1 MKDFAVNLI
10 RLVLSFIILLF
21 SEEYFYKFLSL
32 FKINISKT
40 ITSIIL
46 YILISFFIYL
56 IYKPELKS
64 EFKKFKRKFM
74 SNMVYAF
81 VAFLI
86 IFVTMLV
93 SNYILSVI
101 AKSFYISYNG
111 ISFYNIFNK
120 PFNLDLIL
128 EFLKNIIL
136 IPFLKVTIFDL
147 GVNRLFSYSGSIF
160 ASGLAAALYNAYL
173 IKGTIGYMIIN
184 SSLTF
189 ILFMLLAVIYR
200 KNNNIV
206 TSIVTYSIYI
216 LLASVLYSSIMW
228 GPYERKNNQYF

>member
-10 RLVLSFIILLF
+10 RLLLSFIILLF

-40 ITSIIL
+40 FTSIIL
-46 YILISFFIYL
+46 YIIVSFFIYL

-64 EFKKFKRKFM
+64 EFKKFKRKLM

-101 AKSFYISYNG
+101 AKSFYISYNS

-120 PFNLDLIL
+120 PFNLDLII
-128 EFLKNIIL
+128 EILKNIIL
-136 IPFLKVTIFDL
+136 IPYLKVTIFDL

-173 IKGTIGYMIIN
+173 IKGTIGYIIVN

-189 ILFMLLAVIYR
+189 ILFMLLALIYR

-206 TSIVTYSIYI
+206 TSIVTYSIYM

-228 GPYERKNNQYF
+228 G

>member
-10 RLVLSFIILLF
+10 RLLLSFIILLF

-40 ITSIIL
+40 FTSIIL
-46 YILISFFIYL
+46 YIIISFFIYL

-64 EFKKFKRKFM
+64 EFKKFKRKLM
-74 SNMVYAF
+74 SNMIYAF

-86 IFVTMLV
+86 IFVIMLV

-101 AKSFYISYNG
+101 AKSFYISYNS

-120 PFNLDLIL
+120 PFNLDLII
-128 EFLKNIIL
+128 EILKNIIL
-136 IPFLKVTIFDL
+136 IPYLKVTIFDL

-160 ASGLAAALYNAYL
+160 ASGLAAAIYNAYL
-173 IKGTIGYMIIN
+173 FKGTIGYMIVN

-189 ILFMLLAVIYR
+189 ILFMLLALIYR

-206 TSIVTYSIYI
+206 TSIVTYSIYM
-216 LLASVLYSSIMW
+216 LLASVLYSSIM
-228 GPYERKNNQYF
+228 

>member
-10 RLVLSFIILLF
+10 RLLLSFIILLF

-40 ITSIIL
+40 FTSIIL
-46 YILISFFIYL
+46 YIIISFFIYL
-56 IYKPELKS
+56 IYKPELRS
-64 EFKKFKRKFM
+64 EFKKFKRKLM

-101 AKSFYISYNG
+101 AKSFYISYNS

-120 PFNLDLIL
+120 PFNLDLII
-128 EFLKNIIL
+128 EILKNIIL
-136 IPFLKVTIFDL
+136 IPYLKVTIFDL

-173 IKGTIGYMIIN
+173 IKGTIGYMIVN

-189 ILFMLLAVIYR
+189 ILFMLLALIYR

-206 TSIVTYSIYI
+206 TSIVTYSIYM

-228 GPYERKNNQYF
+228 G

>member
-10 RLVLSFIILLF
+10 RLLLSFIILLF

-40 ITSIIL
+40 FTSIIL
-46 YILISFFIYL
+46 YVLISFFIYL

-81 VAFLI
+81 IAFLI

-93 SNYILSVI
+93 FNYILSVI
-101 AKSFYISYNG
+101 AKSFYINYNG

-136 IPFLKVTIFDL
+136 IPYLKVTIFDL

-173 IKGTIGYMIIN
+173 IKGSIGYMIVN

-189 ILFMLLAVIYR
+189 ILFMLLALIYR

-216 LLASVLYSSIMW
+216 LLASVLYSNIM
-228 GPYERKNNQYF
+228 

>member
-10 RLVLSFIILLF
+10 RLLLSFIILLF

-40 ITSIIL
+40 FTSIIL
-46 YILISFFIYL
+46 YIIISFFIYL

-64 EFKKFKRKFM
+64 EFKKFKRKLM

-81 VAFLI
+81 VALLI

-101 AKSFYISYNG
+101 AKSFYISYNS

-120 PFNLDLIL
+120 PFNLDLII
-128 EFLKNIIL
+128 EILKNIIL
-136 IPFLKVTIFDL
+136 IPYLKVTIFDL

-173 IKGTIGYMIIN
+173 IKGTIGYMIVN

-189 ILFMLLAVIYR
+189 ILFMLLALIYR

-206 TSIVTYSIYI
+206 TSIVTYSIYM
-216 LLASVLYSSIMW
+216 LLASVLYSSIM
-228 GPYERKNNQYF
+228 

>member
-10 RLVLSFIILLF
+10 RLLLSFIILLF

-40 ITSIIL
+40 FTSIIL
-46 YILISFFIYL
+46 YIIISFFIYL

-64 EFKKFKRKFM
+64 EFKKFKRKLM

-101 AKSFYISYNG
+101 AKSFYISYNN

-120 PFNLDLIL
+120 PFNLDLII
-128 EFLKNIIL
+128 EILKNIIL
-136 IPFLKVTIFDL
+136 IPYLKVTIFDL

-173 IKGTIGYMIIN
+173 IKGTIGYMIVN

-189 ILFMLLAVIYR
+189 ILFMLLALIYR

-206 TSIVTYSIYI
+206 TSIVTYSIYM

-228 GPYERKNNQYF
+228 G

>member
-10 RLVLSFIILLF
+10 RLLLSFIILLF
-21 SEEYFYKFLSL
+21 SEEYFYKFVLL

-40 ITSIIL
+40 FTSIIL
-46 YILISFFIYL
+46 YIIISFFIYL

-64 EFKKFKRKFM
+64 EFKKFKRKLM

-101 AKSFYISYNG
+101 AKSFYISYNS

-120 PFNLDLIL
+120 PFNLDLII
-128 EFLKNIIL
+128 EILKNIIL
-136 IPFLKVTIFDL
+136 IPYLKVTIFDL

-173 IKGTIGYMIIN
+173 IKGTIGYIIVN

-189 ILFMLLAVIYR
+189 ILFMLLALIYR

-206 TSIVTYSIYI
+206 TSIVTYSIYM
-216 LLASVLYSSIMW
+216 LLASVLYSSIM
-228 GPYERKNNQYF
+228 

>member
-10 RLVLSFIILLF
+10 RLLLSFIILLF

-40 ITSIIL
+40 FTSIIL
-46 YILISFFIYL
+46 YVLISFFIYL

-74 SNMVYAF
+74 SNIVYAF

-93 SNYILSVI
+93 SNYILSII
-101 AKSFYISYNG
+101 AKSFYINYNG

-120 PFNLDLIL
+120 PFNLELIL

-136 IPFLKVTIFDL
+136 IPYLKVTIFDL

-173 IKGTIGYMIIN
+173 IKGSIGYMIVN

-189 ILFMLLAVIYR
+189 ILFMLLALIYR

-216 LLASVLYSSIMW
+216 LLASVLYSNIMW
-228 GPYERKNNQYF
+228 GKYERKVN

>member
-10 RLVLSFIILLF
+10 RLLLSFIILLF

-40 ITSIIL
+40 FTSIIL
-46 YILISFFIYL
+46 YIIISFFIYL

-64 EFKKFKRKFM
+64 EFKKFKRKLM

-101 AKSFYISYNG
+101 AKSFYISYNS

-120 PFNLDLIL
+120 PFNLDLII
-128 EFLKNIIL
+128 EILKNIIL
-136 IPFLKVTIFDL
+136 IPYLKVTIFDL

-173 IKGTIGYMIIN
+173 IKGTIGYIIVN

-189 ILFMLLAVIYR
+189 ILFMLLALIYR

-206 TSIVTYSIYI
+206 TSIITYSIYM
-216 LLASVLYSSIMW
+216 LLASVLYSSIM
-228 GPYERKNNQYF
+228 

>member
-10 RLVLSFIILLF
+10 RLLLSFIILLF

-40 ITSIIL
+40 FASIIL
-46 YILISFFIYL
+46 YVLISFFIYL

-74 SNMVYAF
+74 SNIVYAF

-101 AKSFYISYNG
+101 AKSFYISYNS

-120 PFNLDLIL
+120 PFNLDLII
-128 EFLKNIIL
+128 EILKNIIL
-136 IPFLKVTIFDL
+136 IPYLKVTIFDL

-173 IKGTIGYMIIN
+173 IKGTIGYIIVN

-189 ILFMLLAVIYR
+189 ILFMLLALIYR

-206 TSIVTYSIYI
+206 TSIVTYSIYM
-216 LLASVLYSSIMW
+216 LLASVLYSSIM
-228 GPYERKNNQYF
+228 

>member
-10 RLVLSFIILLF
+10 RLLLSFIILFF

-40 ITSIIL
+40 FTSIIL
-46 YILISFFIYL
+46 YVLISFFIYL

-74 SNMVYAF
+74 SNIVYAF

-101 AKSFYISYNG
+101 AKSFYINYNG

-136 IPFLKVTIFDL
+136 IPYLKVTIFDL

-173 IKGTIGYMIIN
+173 IKGSIGYMIVN

-189 ILFMLLAVIYR
+189 ILFMLLALIYR

-216 LLASVLYSSIMW
+216 LLASVLYSNIMW
-228 GPYERKNNQYF
+228 GKYERKVN

>member
-10 RLVLSFIILLF
+10 RLLLSFIILLF

-40 ITSIIL
+40 FTSIIL
-46 YILISFFIYL
+46 YVLISFFIYL

-74 SNMVYAF
+74 SNIVYAF

-101 AKSFYISYNG
+101 AKSFYINYNG

-136 IPFLKVTIFDL
+136 IPYLKVTIFDL

-173 IKGTIGYMIIN
+173 IKGSIGYMIVN

-189 ILFMLLAVIYR
+189 ILFMLLALIYR

-216 LLASVLYSSIMW
+216 LLASVLYSNIM
-228 GPYERKNNQYF
+228 

>member
-10 RLVLSFIILLF
+10 RLLLSFIILLF

-40 ITSIIL
+40 FTSIIL
-46 YILISFFIYL
+46 YVLISFFIYL

-74 SNMVYAF
+74 SNIVYAF

-93 SNYILSVI
+93 SNYILSII
-101 AKSFYISYNG
+101 AKSFYINYNG

-136 IPFLKVTIFDL
+136 IPYLKVTIFDL

-173 IKGTIGYMIIN
+173 IKGSIGYMIVN

-189 ILFMLLAVIYR
+189 ILFMLLALIYR

-216 LLASVLYSSIMW
+216 LLASVLYSNIM
-228 GPYERKNNQYF
+228 

>member
-10 RLVLSFIILLF
+10 RLLLSFIILLF

-40 ITSIIL
+40 FTSIIL
-46 YILISFFIYL
+46 YVLISFFIYL

-81 VAFLI
+81 IAFLI

-101 AKSFYISYNG
+101 AKSFYINYNG

-136 IPFLKVTIFDL
+136 IPYLKVTIFDL

-173 IKGTIGYMIIN
+173 IKGSIGYMIVN

-189 ILFMLLAVIYR
+189 ILFMLLALIYR

-216 LLASVLYSSIMW
+216 LLASVLYSNIM
-228 GPYERKNNQYF
+228 

>member
-10 RLVLSFIILLF
+10 RLLLSFIILLF

-40 ITSIIL
+40 FTSIIL
-46 YILISFFIYL
+46 YIIISFFIYL

-64 EFKKFKRKFM
+64 EFKKFKRKLM

-101 AKSFYISYNG
+101 AKSFYISYNS

-120 PFNLDLIL
+120 PFNLDLII
-128 EFLKNIIL
+128 EILKNIIL
-136 IPFLKVTIFDL
+136 IPYLKVTIFDL

-173 IKGTIGYMIIN
+173 IKGTIGYIIVN
-184 SSLTF
+184 
-189 ILFMLLAVIYR
+189 
-200 KNNNIV
+200 
-206 TSIVTYSIYI
+206 
-216 LLASVLYSSIMW
+216 
-228 GPYERKNNQYF
+228 

>member
-10 RLVLSFIILLF
+10 RLLLSFIILLF

-40 ITSIIL
+40 FTSIIL
-46 YILISFFIYL
+46 YVLISFFIYL

-74 SNMVYAF
+74 SNIVYAF

-101 AKSFYISYNG
+101 AKSFYINYNG

-120 PFNLDLIL
+120 PFNLDIIL

-136 IPFLKVTIFDL
+136 IPYLKVTIFDL

-173 IKGTIGYMIIN
+173 IKGSIGYMIVN

-189 ILFMLLAVIYR
+189 ILFMLLALIYR

-216 LLASVLYSSIMW
+216 LLASVLYSNIMW
-228 GPYERKNNQYF
+228 GKYERKVN

>member
-10 RLVLSFIILLF
+10 RLLLSFIILLF

-40 ITSIIL
+40 FTSIIL
-46 YILISFFIYL
+46 YIIISFFIYL

-64 EFKKFKRKFM
+64 EFKKFKRKLM

-101 AKSFYISYNG
+101 AKSFYISYNS

-120 PFNLDLIL
+120 PFNLDLII
-128 EFLKNIIL
+128 EILKNIIL
-136 IPFLKVTIFDL
+136 IPYLKVTIFDL

-173 IKGTIGYMIIN
+173 IKGTIGYMIVN

-189 ILFMLLAVIYR
+189 ILFMLLALIYR
-200 KNNNIV
+200 KNNDIV
-206 TSIVTYSIYI
+206 TSIVTYSIYM
-216 LLASVLYSSIMW
+216 LLASVLYSSIM
-228 GPYERKNNQYF
+228 

>member
-10 RLVLSFIILLF
+10 RLLLSFIILLF

-40 ITSIIL
+40 FTSIIL
-46 YILISFFIYL
+46 YVLISFFIYL

-81 VAFLI
+81 IAFLI

-101 AKSFYISYNG
+101 AKSFYINYNG

-136 IPFLKVTIFDL
+136 IPYLKVTIFDL
-147 GVNRLFSYSGSIF
+147 GVNRLFSYSGSIL

-173 IKGTIGYMIIN
+173 IKGSIGYMIVN

-189 ILFMLLAVIYR
+189 ILFMLLALIYR

-216 LLASVLYSSIMW
+216 LLASVLYSNIM
-228 GPYERKNNQYF
+228 

>member
-10 RLVLSFIILLF
+10 RLLLSFIILLF

-40 ITSIIL
+40 FTSIIL
-46 YILISFFIYL
+46 YIIISFFIYL

-64 EFKKFKRKFM
+64 EFKKFKRKLM

-86 IFVTMLV
+86 IFVIMLV

-101 AKSFYISYNG
+101 AKSFYISYNS

-120 PFNLDLIL
+120 PFNLDLII
-128 EFLKNIIL
+128 EILKNIIL
-136 IPFLKVTIFDL
+136 IPYLKVTIFDL

-173 IKGTIGYMIIN
+173 IKGTIGYMIVN

-189 ILFMLLAVIYR
+189 ILFMLLALIFR

-206 TSIVTYSIYI
+206 TSIVTYSIYM

-228 GPYERKNNQYF
+228 G

>member
-10 RLVLSFIILLF
+10 RLLLSFIILLF

-46 YILISFFIYL
+46 YIIISFFIYL

-74 SNMVYAF
+74 SNMIYAF

-86 IFVTMLV
+86 IFVVMLV

-101 AKSFYISYNG
+101 AKSFYISYNS

-120 PFNLDLIL
+120 PFNLDLII

-147 GVNRLFSYSGSIF
+147 GVNRLFSYSGSII

-228 GPYERKNNQYF
+228 G

>member
-10 RLVLSFIILLF
+10 RLLLSFIILLF

-40 ITSIIL
+40 FTSIIL
-46 YILISFFIYL
+46 YIIISFFIYL

-64 EFKKFKRKFM
+64 EFKKFKRKLM
-74 SNMVYAF
+74 SNMIYAF

-86 IFVTMLV
+86 IFVIMLV

-101 AKSFYISYNG
+101 AKSFYISYNS

-120 PFNLDLIL
+120 PFNLDLII
-128 EFLKNIIL
+128 EILKNIIL
-136 IPFLKVTIFDL
+136 IPYLKVTIFDL

-160 ASGLAAALYNAYL
+160 ASGLAAAIYNAYL
-173 IKGTIGYMIIN
+173 IKGTIGYMIVN

-189 ILFMLLAVIYR
+189 ILFMLLALIYR

-206 TSIVTYSIYI
+206 TSIVTYSIYM
-216 LLASVLYSSIMW
+216 LLASVLYSSIM
-228 GPYERKNNQYF
+228 

>member
-10 RLVLSFIILLF
+10 RLLLSFIILLF

-40 ITSIIL
+40 FTSIIL
-46 YILISFFIYL
+46 YIIISFFIYL

-64 EFKKFKRKFM
+64 EFKKFKRKLM

-101 AKSFYISYNG
+101 AKSFYISYNSV
-111 ISFYNIFNK
+111 SFYNIFNK
-120 PFNLDLIL
+120 PFNLDLII
-128 EFLKNIIL
+128 EILKNIIL
-136 IPFLKVTIFDL
+136 IPYLKVTIFDL

-173 IKGTIGYMIIN
+173 IKGTIGYMIVN

-189 ILFMLLAVIYR
+189 ILFMLLALIYR

-206 TSIVTYSIYI
+206 TSIVTYSIYM
-216 LLASVLYSSIMW
+216 LLASVLYSSIM
-228 GPYERKNNQYF
+228 

>member
-10 RLVLSFIILLF
+10 RLLLSFIILLF

-40 ITSIIL
+40 FTSIIL
-46 YILISFFIYL
+46 YVLISFFIYL

-74 SNMVYAF
+74 SNIVYAF
-81 VAFLI
+81 IAFLI

-101 AKSFYISYNG
+101 AKSFYINYNG

-136 IPFLKVTIFDL
+136 IPYLKVTIFDL

-173 IKGTIGYMIIN
+173 IKGSIGYMIVN

-189 ILFMLLAVIYR
+189 ILFMLLALVYR

-216 LLASVLYSSIMW
+216 LLASVLYSNIMW
-228 GPYERKNNQYF
+228 GKYERKVN

>member
-10 RLVLSFIILLF
+10 RLLLSFIILLF

-40 ITSIIL
+40 FTSIIL
-46 YILISFFIYL
+46 YIIISFFIYL

-64 EFKKFKRKFM
+64 EFKKFKRKLM

-101 AKSFYISYNG
+101 AKSFYISYNS

-120 PFNLDLIL
+120 PFNLDLII
-128 EFLKNIIL
+128 EILKNIIL
-136 IPFLKVTIFDL
+136 IPYLKVTIFDL

-173 IKGTIGYMIIN
+173 IKGTIGYIIVN

-189 ILFMLLAVIYR
+189 ILFMLLALIYR

-206 TSIVTYSIYI
+206 TSIVTYSIYM
-216 LLASVLYSSIMW
+216 LLASALYSSIMW
-228 GPYERKNNQYF
+228 G

>member
-1 MKDFAVNLI
+1 MKDFTVNLI
-10 RLVLSFIILLF
+10 RLLLSFIILLF

-40 ITSIIL
+40 FTSIIL
-46 YILISFFIYL
+46 YVLISFFIYL

-74 SNMVYAF
+74 SNIVYAF

-101 AKSFYISYNG
+101 AKSFYINYNG

-136 IPFLKVTIFDL
+136 IPYLKVTIFDL

-173 IKGTIGYMIIN
+173 IKGSIGYMIVN

-189 ILFMLLAVIYR
+189 ILFMLLALIYR

-216 LLASVLYSSIMW
+216 LLASVLYSNIMW
-228 GPYERKNNQYF
+228 GKYERKVN

>member
-1 MKDFAVNLI
+1 
-10 RLVLSFIILLF
+10 
-21 SEEYFYKFLSL
+21 
-32 FKINISKT
+32 
-40 ITSIIL
+40 
-46 YILISFFIYL
+46 
-56 IYKPELKS
+56 
-64 EFKKFKRKFM
+64 M
-74 SNMVYAF
+74 SNIVYAF

-101 AKSFYISYNG
+101 AKSFYINYNG

-136 IPFLKVTIFDL
+136 IPYLKVTIFDL

-173 IKGTIGYMIIN
+173 IKGSIGYMIVN

-189 ILFMLLAVIYR
+189 ILFMLLALIYR

-216 LLASVLYSSIMW
+216 LLASVLYSNIM
-228 GPYERKNNQYF
+228 

>member
-10 RLVLSFIILLF
+10 RLLLSFIILLF

-40 ITSIIL
+40 FTSIIL
-46 YILISFFIYL
+46 YVLISFFIYL

-74 SNMVYAF
+74 SNIVYAF

-93 SNYILSVI
+93 SNYILSII
-101 AKSFYISYNG
+101 AKSFYINYNG

-136 IPFLKVTIFDL
+136 IPYLKVTIFDL

-173 IKGTIGYMIIN
+173 IKGNIGYMIVN

-189 ILFMLLAVIYR
+189 ILFMLLALIYR

-216 LLASVLYSSIMW
+216 LLVSVLYSNIMW
-228 GPYERKNNQYF
+228 GKYERKVN

>member
-1 MKDFAVNLI
+1 MKDFTVNLI
-10 RLVLSFIILLF
+10 RLLLSFIILLF

-40 ITSIIL
+40 FTSIIL
-46 YILISFFIYL
+46 YVLISFFIYL

-74 SNMVYAF
+74 SNIVYAF

-101 AKSFYISYNG
+101 AKSFYINYNG

-136 IPFLKVTIFDL
+136 IPYLKVTIFDL

-173 IKGTIGYMIIN
+173 IKGSIGYMIVN

-189 ILFMLLAVIYR
+189 ILFMLLALIYR

-216 LLASVLYSSIMW
+216 LLASVLYSNIMW
-228 GPYERKNNQYF
+228 GEYERKVN

>member
-10 RLVLSFIILLF
+10 RLLLSFIILLF

-40 ITSIIL
+40 FTSIIL
-46 YILISFFIYL
+46 YVLISFFIYL

-74 SNMVYAF
+74 SNIVYAF

-101 AKSFYISYNG
+101 AKSFYINYNG

-120 PFNLDLIL
+120 PFNLHLIL

-136 IPFLKVTIFDL
+136 IPYLKVTIFDL

-173 IKGTIGYMIIN
+173 IKGSIGYMIVN

-189 ILFMLLAVIYR
+189 ILFMLLALIYR

-216 LLASVLYSSIMW
+216 LLASVLYSNIM
-228 GPYERKNNQYF
+228 

>member
-1 MKDFAVNLI
+1 MKDYAVNLI
-10 RLVLSFIILLF
+10 RLLLSFIILLF

-40 ITSIIL
+40 FTSIIL
-46 YILISFFIYL
+46 YIIISFFIYL

-64 EFKKFKRKFM
+64 EFKKFKRKLM

-101 AKSFYISYNG
+101 AKSFYISYNS

-120 PFNLDLIL
+120 PFNLDLII
-128 EFLKNIIL
+128 EILKNIIL
-136 IPFLKVTIFDL
+136 IPYLKVTIFDL

-173 IKGTIGYMIIN
+173 IKGTIGYMIVN

-189 ILFMLLAVIYR
+189 ILFMLLALIYR

-206 TSIVTYSIYI
+206 TSIVTYSIYM

-228 GPYERKNNQYF
+228 G

>member
-10 RLVLSFIILLF
+10 RLLLSFIILLF

-40 ITSIIL
+40 FTSIIL
-46 YILISFFIYL
+46 YIIISFFIYL

-64 EFKKFKRKFM
+64 EFKKFKRKLM

-101 AKSFYISYNG
+101 AKSFYISYNS

-120 PFNLDLIL
+120 PFNLDLII
-128 EFLKNIIL
+128 EILKNIIL
-136 IPFLKVTIFDL
+136 IPYLKVTIFDL

-173 IKGTIGYMIIN
+173 IKGTIGYMIVN

-189 ILFMLLAVIYR
+189 ILFMLLALIYR
-200 KNNNIV
+200 KTI
-206 TSIVTYSIYI
+206 T
-216 LLASVLYSSIMW
+216 L
-228 GPYERKNNQYF
+228 

>member
-1 MKDFAVNLI
+1 MKDFAFNLI
-10 RLVLSFIILLF
+10 RLLLSFIILLF

-32 FKINISKT
+32 FKINVSKT
-40 ITSIIL
+40 FTSIIL
-46 YILISFFIYL
+46 YVLISFFIYL

-74 SNMVYAF
+74 SNIVYAF

-101 AKSFYISYNG
+101 AKSFYINYNG

-136 IPFLKVTIFDL
+136 IPYLKVTIFDL

-173 IKGTIGYMIIN
+173 IKGSIGYMIVN

-189 ILFMLLAVIYR
+189 ILFMLLALIYR

-216 LLASVLYSSIMW
+216 LLASVLYSNIMW
-228 GPYERKNNQYF
+228 GKYERKVN

>member
-10 RLVLSFIILLF
+10 RLLLSFIILLF

-40 ITSIIL
+40 FTSIIL
-46 YILISFFIYL
+46 YIIISFFIYL

-64 EFKKFKRKFM
+64 EFKKFKRKLM

-101 AKSFYISYNG
+101 AKSFYISYNS

-120 PFNLDLIL
+120 PFNLDLII
-128 EFLKNIIL
+128 EILKNIIL
-136 IPFLKVTIFDL
+136 IPYLKVTIFDL
-147 GVNRLFSYSGSIF
+147 GVNHLFSYSGSIF

-173 IKGTIGYMIIN
+173 IKGTIGYMIVN

-189 ILFMLLAVIYR
+189 ILFMLLALIYR

-206 TSIVTYSIYI
+206 TSIVTYSIYM
-216 LLASVLYSSIMW
+216 LLASVLYSSIM
-228 GPYERKNNQYF
+228 

>member
-10 RLVLSFIILLF
+10 RLLLSFIILLF

-40 ITSIIL
+40 FTSIIL
-46 YILISFFIYL
+46 YVLISFFIYL

-74 SNMVYAF
+74 SNIVYAF

-101 AKSFYISYNG
+101 AKSFYINYNG

-136 IPFLKVTIFDL
+136 IPYLKVTIFDL

-160 ASGLAAALYNAYL
+160 ASGLTAALYNAYL
-173 IKGTIGYMIIN
+173 IKGSIGYMIVN

-189 ILFMLLAVIYR
+189 ILFMLLALIYR

-216 LLASVLYSSIMW
+216 LLASVLYSNIM
-228 GPYERKNNQYF
+228 

>member
-10 RLVLSFIILLF
+10 RLLLSFIILLF

-40 ITSIIL
+40 FTSIIL
-46 YILISFFIYL
+46 YIIISFFIYL

-64 EFKKFKRKFM
+64 EFKKFKRKLM

-101 AKSFYISYNG
+101 AKSFYISYNS

-120 PFNLDLIL
+120 PFNLDLII
-128 EFLKNIIL
+128 EILKNIIL
-136 IPFLKVTIFDL
+136 IPYLRVTIFDL

-173 IKGTIGYMIIN
+173 IKGTIGYMIVN

-189 ILFMLLAVIYR
+189 ILFMLLALIYR

-206 TSIVTYSIYI
+206 TSIVTYSIYM
-216 LLASVLYSSIMW
+216 LLASVLYSSIM
-228 GPYERKNNQYF
+228 

>member
-10 RLVLSFIILLF
+10 RLLLSFIILLF

-40 ITSIIL
+40 FTSIIL
-46 YILISFFIYL
+46 YIIISFFIYL

-64 EFKKFKRKFM
+64 EFKKFKRKLM

-101 AKSFYISYNG
+101 AKSFYISYNS

-120 PFNLDLIL
+120 PFNLDLII
-128 EFLKNIIL
+128 EILKNIIL
-136 IPFLKVTIFDL
+136 IPYLKVTIFDL

-173 IKGTIGYMIIN
+173 IKGTIGYMIVN

-189 ILFMLLAVIYR
+189 ILFMLLALIYR
-200 KNNNIV
+200 KNNIIV
-206 TSIVTYSIYI
+206 TSIVTYSIYM
-216 LLASVLYSSIMW
+216 LLASVLYSSIM
-228 GPYERKNNQYF
+228 

>member
-10 RLVLSFIILLF
+10 RLLLSFIILLF

-40 ITSIIL
+40 FASIIL
-46 YILISFFIYL
+46 YVLISFFIYL

-74 SNMVYAF
+74 SNIVYAF

-101 AKSFYISYNG
+101 AKSFYINYNG

-136 IPFLKVTIFDL
+136 IPYLKVTIFDL

-173 IKGTIGYMIIN
+173 IKGSIGYMIVN

-189 ILFMLLAVIYR
+189 ILFMLLALIYR

-216 LLASVLYSSIMW
+216 LLASVLYSNIM
-228 GPYERKNNQYF
+228 

>member
-10 RLVLSFIILLF
+10 RLLLSFIILLF

-40 ITSIIL
+40 ITTIIL
-46 YILISFFIYL
+46 YIIISFFIYL

-74 SNMVYAF
+74 SNMIYAF

-86 IFVTMLV
+86 IFVVMLV

-101 AKSFYISYNG
+101 AKSFYISYNS

-120 PFNLDLIL
+120 PFNLDLII

-147 GVNRLFSYSGSIF
+147 GVNRLFSYSGSII

-189 ILFMLLAVIYR
+189 ILFMLLTVIYR

-206 TSIVTYSIYI
+206 TSIVTYSIYT
-216 LLASVLYSSIMW
+216 LLASVLYSSIM
-228 GPYERKNNQYF
+228 

>member
-10 RLVLSFIILLF
+10 RLLLSFIILLF

-40 ITSIIL
+40 FTSIIL
-46 YILISFFIYL
+46 YIIISFFIYL

-74 SNMVYAF
+74 SNIVYAF

-93 SNYILSVI
+93 SNYILSII
-101 AKSFYISYNG
+101 AKSFYINYNG

-136 IPFLKVTIFDL
+136 IPYLKVTIFDL

-173 IKGTIGYMIIN
+173 IKGSIGYMIVN

-189 ILFMLLAVIYR
+189 ILFMLLALIYR

-216 LLASVLYSSIMW
+216 LLASVLYSNIMW
-228 GPYERKNNQYF
+228 GKYERKVN